1 MARSRYVGPVTDS
14 EDLPTTMRTRPRE
27 VARRTLAD
35 VAQHL
40 DAPQAPGE
48 DPVVTGIS
56 LSTRTLQPGDLY
68 AALPGSRV
76 HGADFADAAKAA
88 GAVAALT
95 DADGAE

>member
-56 LSTRTLQPGDLY
+56 LSTRTLQPGD
-68 AALPGSRV
+68 RV
-76 HGADFADAAKAA
+76 KIVTG
-88 GAVAALT
+88 G
-95 DADGAE
+95 GGGYGEAEGD